1 MDFLRRLIGGNDPAD
16 PVEAAPFDPAE
27 AEAFERERELE
38 LLRNEAAGHDA
49 LIERQLKYARFA
61 WQPPAQG
68 GERRAD
74 DGEASSS
81 D

>member
-1 MDFLRRLIGGNDPAD
+1 MDQLRRLFRGGTPAD
-16 PVEAAPFDPAE
+16 AGDAVPDPAE
-27 AEAFERERELE
+27 LDAFERERELE
-38 LLRNEAAGHDA
+38 LLRNEAAGHDE

-74 DGEASSS
+74 DGERSSEE
-81 D
+81 